1 MLDPC
6 GNNSICSQI
15 QTDDYICSCL
25 NDYSGA
31 NCETYSSNNVVSSN
45 NGASIL
51 NRFNGVQIGLI
62 ISFSIFIF

>member
-6 GNNSICSQI
+6 GKNSICSQI
-15 QTDDYICSCL
+15 QTDDYVCSCL
-25 NDYSGA
+25 NNYSGA
-31 NCETYSSNNVVSSN
+31 NCETNDGVST
-45 NGASIL
+45 L

>member
-25 NDYSGA
+25 NNYSGA
-31 NCETYSSNNVVSSN
+31 NCETFSSN
-45 NGASIL
+45 NGVSIL
-51 NRFNGVQIGLI
+51 NRFNAVQIGLI